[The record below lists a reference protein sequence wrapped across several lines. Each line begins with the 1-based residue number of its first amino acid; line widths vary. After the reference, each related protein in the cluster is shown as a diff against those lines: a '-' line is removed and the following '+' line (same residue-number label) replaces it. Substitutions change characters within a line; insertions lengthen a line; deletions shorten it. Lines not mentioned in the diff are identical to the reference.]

1 MSLRSPS
8 WLVGV
13 FLWLTVAPLAA
24 QTASDTTAGDTTVVA
39 GAGYGLYGPLGWLQ
53 RWIFGSRHRE
63 IWAAPV
69 EVERFDLNSEAGGLT
84 PIGSDSGV
92 RSGELYLRG
101 ADGSLY
107 TFNQIAA
114 DLSHFLP
121 VGLHNDFGAGLAQ
134 DLQSGR
140 HPGAAF
146 VVPPLAAATGL
157 GPLPTARLGVLPQDS
172 GLDRFGTRFSG
183 TVGFL
188 TPGIISRFRTT
199 AGVADSAIPSSELI
213 ELLQSENPPSVDHQ
227 AYLRE
232 RLFDVFLGSWDPVPQ
247 DWLWLRDSSGIWKPR
262 PRPRDL
268 AFIRLDGLVAGLA
281 GQQVP
286 NFATF
291 SKDYDTRLAV
301 TTRERTLDRRIL
313 PTLDRAAYVATA
325 TALQGELT
333 DSVIEDAVSRM
344 PRSYYEKVGEKL
356 VHELKARR
364 DHLPEAAERYYRIV
378 MSQADVYGSTGA
390 DTVTA
395 SRDPDGTLEVDAG
408 PRFQAR
414 FDPKQTDEV
423 RLYLSEGEDRVLVRG
438 AGDKGPT
445 LVIGGGPGDV
455 VVDSTGSGR
464 LTVHDAE
471 DVSIE
476 TPGKVKREKDPLL
489 PPTFTDTASQDPPPL
504 KRNKVSFVPWVDLN
518 SDLGLFIG
526 GGPVLTSYDYGYD
539 PYKSKI
545 RVRAA
550 YATAPQAF
558 DVDFR
563 GEFRRKGKGSYFLVE
578 AEASAVEVLKFYGY
592 GNETTRISDDDF
604 YNTGQVLFS
613 VYPSIVFPIA
623 PRSNVRLGPALK
635 YVSTD
640 LSANTFIAQ
649 DHPYG
654 TDGFGQVGL
663 QGSVIHDTR
672 DSPRFATRGVLLTAG
687 SSFYPGIWSAEE
699 AFGEVDGS
707 AATYI
712 TPTPDF
718 TVGLRQSAKY
728 VWGKYPVHEA
738 AFLGGSKTVRGY
750 SKQRYAGDGAVYTNL
765 DAKLRVGTIPFVMV
779 WDMGL
784 QGIADVGR
792 VFLSG
797 ESSDVWHYGI
807 GGGMW
812 AALPDKSFMG
822 LFTVTWSDERTTF
835 WGGIAFIF

>member
-1 MSLRSPS
+1 M
-8 WLVGV
+8 
-13 FLWLTVAPLAA
+13 
-24 QTASDTTAGDTTVVA
+24 VA

-69 EVERFDLNSEAGGLT
+69 EVERFDLTSEAGGLT
-84 PIGSDSGV
+84 PIGADSGV
-92 RSGELYLRG
+92 RAGELYLRG

-114 DLSHFLP
+114 DLSHLLP
-121 VGLHNDFGAGLAQ
+121 SGLHNDFGAGLAQ

-140 HPGAAF
+140 HPGAPF
-146 VVPPLAAATGL
+146 VVPPLAAAAGL
-157 GPLPTARLGVLPQDS
+157 GPLPTPRLGVLPQDTS
-172 GLDRFGTRFSG
+172 LDRFGTRFSG

-213 ELLQSENPPSVDHQ
+213 ELLQSENPPSVDRQ

-247 DWLWLRDSSGIWKPR
+247 DWLWLRDSSGVWKPR

-325 TALQGELT
+325 TALQSQLT

-378 MSQADVYGSTGA
+378 MSQADVYGSAGD

-395 SRDPDGTLEVDAG
+395 SRDADGTLEVDAG

-423 RLYLSEGEDRVLVRG
+423 RLYLSEGDDRVLVRG

-455 VVDSTGSGR
+455 VVDSTGAGR
-464 LTVHDAE
+464 LTVHDAA

-504 KRNKVSFVPWVDLN
+504 KRNKVSFAPWFDLN

-539 PYKSKI
+539 PYKSKL
-545 RVRAA
+545 RFRAA
-550 YATAPQAF
+550 YATAPQDF

-604 YNTGQVLFS
+604 YNTGQWLFS

-623 PRSNVRLGPALK
+623 PRSQVRLGP
-635 YVSTD
+635 D
-640 LSANTFIAQ
+640 
-649 DHPYG
+649 P
-654 TDGFGQVGL
+654 QVRLHRSQCEYFHRAGSPLRYRWVRPGGPSGL
-663 QGSVIHDTR
+663 RHHTTLATL
-672 DSPRFATRGVLLTAG
+672 PRFATRGVLLTAG
-687 SSFYPGIWSAEE
+687 SSFYPGIWDAEE

-718 TVGLRQSAKY
+718 TVGIRQSGKY

-750 SKQRYAGDGAVYTNL
+750 SSSATPATPPFTPTSTPSSASAPYRSSWCGTWVFRVSRTWAGCSFRENLPTSGITASVEACGPRCRTRASWDSSQSPGAMNGRHSGVG
-765 DAKLRVGTIPFVMV
+765 LRSFSRVAVG
-779 WDMGL
+779 
-784 QGIADVGR
+784 
-792 VFLSG
+792 
-797 ESSDVWHYGI
+797 
-807 GGGMW
+807 
-812 AALPDKSFMG
+812 
-822 LFTVTWSDERTTF
+822 
-835 WGGIAFIF
+835 